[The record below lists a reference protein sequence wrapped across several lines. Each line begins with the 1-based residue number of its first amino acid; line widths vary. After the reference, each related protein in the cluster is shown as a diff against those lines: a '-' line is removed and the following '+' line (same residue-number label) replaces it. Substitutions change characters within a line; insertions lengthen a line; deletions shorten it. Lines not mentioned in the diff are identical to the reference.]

1 MFPKMKIKFLFLIFY
16 LSISL
21 LNAFSQTNS
30 STLSGFAKISDG
42 ITVTPSQIPLGQNF
56 TVSFILKEIQGEARP
71 LAEISTV
78 SSIDTLA
85 VLESLLQVLPRH
97 LLDSKIIRLGDFGSF
112 RISLS
117 SSGADTAENFTK
129 SMIKGVKLL
138 FRPGKQITDELKQ
151 AEFVKI

>member
-1 MFPKMKIKFLFLIFY
+1 MAIQYRLMERIKPTDPTAPKKHYAITQ
-16 LSISL
+16 SSGEISL
-21 LNAFSQTNS
+21 RQLA
-30 STLSGFAKISDG
+30 D
-42 ITVTPSQIPLGQNF
+42 QI
-56 TVSFILKEIQGEARP
+56 
-71 LAEISTV
+71 AEISTV

>member
-1 MFPKMKIKFLFLIFY
+1 MAIQYRLMERIKPTDPTAPKKHYAITQ
-16 LSISL
+16 SSGEISL
-21 LNAFSQTNS
+21 RQLA
-30 STLSGFAKISDG
+30 D
-42 ITVTPSQIPLGQNF
+42 QI
-56 TVSFILKEIQGEARP
+56 
-71 LAEISTV
+71 AEISTV

-112 RISLS
+112 RLSLS

-129 SMIKGVKLL
+129 NMIKGVKLL